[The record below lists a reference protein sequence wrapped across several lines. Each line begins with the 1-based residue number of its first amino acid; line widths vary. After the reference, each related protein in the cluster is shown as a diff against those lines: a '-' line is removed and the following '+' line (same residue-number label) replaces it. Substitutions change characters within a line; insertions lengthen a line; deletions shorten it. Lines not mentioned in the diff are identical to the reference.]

1 VRVAYVCY
9 WLLLDKDG
17 VANKVTAQ
25 VARWREEGHEAE
37 IFCLTRHW
45 PGRDNTTSWN
55 TVFFDTPAGRLP
67 ATRELVRQVRAWR
80 PDAIYLRY
88 DLFLPP
94 VPALIRRVPTAVEI
108 NADDRAEARLRRAR
122 ARLATAYNELNR
134 RVLLSRARGLVC
146 VTHELAESD
155 SFAHFGK
162 PTIVIGNGVDLDVV
176 RPLPAEAEGPPRV
189 AFLGSARQV
198 WHGVDKIVRLAELVP
213 ELQIELIGY
222 EPHHLVEAVGDRH
235 PPNLTAHGVL
245 SRDAYAPILARC
257 DAAIGTL
264 ALHRKG
270 MAEACPLKVR
280 EYLAHGLPTVIAYR
294 DTDLAG
300 LDDWFLHR
308 LPNEEGNVEANVDAI
323 RSFVD
328 GVRGRRVP
336 REAVAERIGTE
347 AKERRRLAFLAEL
360 REQTRSASR

>member
-25 VARWREEGHEAE
+25 VARWRAQDHDAE
-37 IFCLTRHW
+37 VFCLTRRW
-45 PGRDNTTSWN
+45 PGRDNATSWN
-55 TVFFDTPAGRLP
+55 TVLFDTPAGRLP
-67 ATRELVRQVRAWR
+67 ATRELVRRVREWR

-94 VPALIRRVPTAVEI
+94 VPALVAQVPTAVEI
-108 NADDRAEARLRRAR
+108 NADDRAEARLRRER

-146 VTHELAESD
+146 VTHELAESE
-155 SFAHFGK
+155 SFARFRK
-162 PTIVIGNGVDLDVV
+162 PAIVIGNGVDLDAV
-176 RPLPAEAEGPPRV
+176 RPVPAQAEGPPRV

-198 WHGVDKIVRLAELVP
+198 WHGVDKIVRLAELLP
-213 ELQIELIGY
+213 ELQIDLIGY
-222 EPHHLVEAVGDRH
+222 EPHHLAEAVGDRR
-235 PPNLTAHGVL
+235 PPNLTVHGVL
-245 SRDAYAPILARC
+245 SREAYAPILSRC

-270 MAEACPLKVR
+270 RTEACPLKVR
-280 EYLAHGLPTVIAYR
+280 EYLAYGLPAVIAYR
-294 DTDLAG
+294 DTDLDG
-300 LDDWFLHR
+300 LDDWFLLR

-323 RSFVD
+323 RSFVAR
-328 GVRGRRVP
+328 VRGRRVP
-336 REAVAERIGTE
+336 REAVAGRIGTE
-347 AKERRRLAFLAEL
+347 AKERRRLEFVDSL
-360 REQTRSASR
+360 R